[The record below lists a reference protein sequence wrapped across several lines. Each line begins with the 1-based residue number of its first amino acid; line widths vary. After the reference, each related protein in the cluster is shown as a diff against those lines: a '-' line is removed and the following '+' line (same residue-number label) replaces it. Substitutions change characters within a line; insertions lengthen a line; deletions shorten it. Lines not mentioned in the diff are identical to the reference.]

1 MQPFDYN
8 KYRKNNP
15 LLKENQETT
24 EAADYSKVD
33 SILAGTYKRPEKA
46 VDPEAQKISQVL
58 DKLVSRPFDYEKL
71 EDVLNALG
79 PVTPK
84 KLDAAI
90 DMMKDS
96 SDFELNGGDP
106 FYNLIVH
113 ADNYS
118 PDSEGVALSWQRKK
132 WVAG

>member
-1 MQPFDYN
+1 MQQFDYN

-33 SILAGTYKRPEKA
+33 SILAGTYKK
-46 VDPEAQKISQVL
+46 PEAVANPEIQKISQIL
-58 DKLVSRPFDYEKL
+58 DKLVSRPFDYERL

-79 PVTPK
+79 PIKPK
-84 KLDAAI
+84 KLNKAI
-90 DMMKDS
+90 DMMKMS
-96 SDFELNGGDP
+96 SFELSGDND
-106 FYNLIVH
+106 FWNLIVQ

-118 PDSEGVALSWQRKK
+118 DDSEGVALSWDGRK
-132 WVAG
+132 WTAG